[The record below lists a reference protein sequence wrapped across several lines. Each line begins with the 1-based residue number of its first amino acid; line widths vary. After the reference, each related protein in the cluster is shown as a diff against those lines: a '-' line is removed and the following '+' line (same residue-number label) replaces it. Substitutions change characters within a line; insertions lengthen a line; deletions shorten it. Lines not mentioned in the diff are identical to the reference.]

1 MQFLRET
8 MNLVDAF
15 IWGRRGFRTWILEC
29 DAGIQKEAVIGPIIR
44 CILFP
49 RATSQADMFACPF
62 GDCREGQIPRSS
74 AALQV

>member
-15 IWGRRGFRTWILEC
+15 TWGRRGFRTWILEC